1 MSRAAV
7 LQRAMPSRKRALP
20 ALVFGVFADGSAVGL
35 LALSMWLLVKSGE
48 QPPILHLT
56 FAIVGVRALALG
68 RAAFRYVERLASHDA
83 ALAQLATLRADTFAA
98 LVPRVPGA
106 IEESRRGDV
115 LATFVDDVDQLQDEP
130 LRVRQPFTVSLVV
143 TGLTL
148 IMVALVNP
156 AAALA
161 LLIVLA
167 TSGGAGVLLSRWISA
182 RSDRELSEA
191 RAALTDA
198 LLDRFESS
206 EVLAAFYA
214 LGAQRDRIA
223 RAEEHLARVQLTRTR
238 ASGLTGAITALGAGV
253 ASIAMLLLL
262 APSVTGQDAGLSA
275 PIFAAVVV
283 VPAAVFE
290 VFGQVFA
297 AFSARRTVSV
307 SADRV
312 AALTDA
318 ELPPELP
325 RDPAPRSTPVLR
337 GAQAARDADRPL
349 IDVRDL
355 SVAYPGG
362 VTPVTGVSFRLHAG
376 EVMLVTGE
384 SGAGKSTLA
393 LALARFLDY
402 RGSYRVSGVEAR
414 DLGGEGVRSIVG
426 LCEQRP
432 YIFDSDLR
440 QNLKF
445 ARDTASDNELLDV
458 LHRVGLGEWAERRGG
473 LDAQLGERGALI
485 SGGQAQRI
493 SLARAI
499 LADFPV
505 VILDEP
511 TAGVDQ
517 KLADA
522 LLSDLLVSIP
532 GDRAVIVISH
542 TKMPAGISIDSLLE
556 L

>member
-1 MSRAAV
+1 MTRAAAV
-7 LQRAMPSRKRALP
+7 LQRAMPSRQRALP
-20 ALVFGVFADGSAVGL
+20 GLIFGVIADGSAVGL

-68 RAAFRYVERLASHDA
+68 RAAFRYVERLSSHDA
-83 ALAQLATLRADTFAA
+83 ALAQLATLRAETFAA

-106 IEESRRGDV
+106 IEASRRGDV

-130 LRVRQPFTVSLVV
+130 LRVRQPLTVSLLV
-143 TGLTL
+143 TGLTVVV
-148 IMVALVNP
+148 VALVSP

-161 LLIVLA
+161 LFILLA
-167 TSGGAGVLLSRWISA
+167 ASGGAGVALSRWISA

-206 EVLAAFYA
+206 EVLAAFDA
-214 LGAQRDRIA
+214 LGMQRDRIA

-253 ASIAMLLLL
+253 ASIAMLILL

-275 PIFAAVVV
+275 PLFAAVVV

-297 AFSARRTVSV
+297 AFTARRTVNV

-325 RDPAPRSTPVLR
+325 IDPAPRSTRLSR
-337 GAQAARDADRPL
+337 DTAQPL

-355 SVAYPGG
+355 TVSHPGG
-362 VTPVTGVSFRLHAG
+362 VTPVRGVSFSVRAG

-393 LALARFLDY
+393 LALAKFLDY
-402 RGSYRVSGVEAR
+402 RGNYRIGGVEAR
-414 DLGGEGVRSIVG
+414 DLTGEEVRSIVG

-432 YIFDSDLR
+432 HIFDSDLR

-445 ARDTASDNELLDV
+445 ARDTASDEELLDV

-517 KLADA
+517 KLADS
-522 LLSDLLVSIP
+522 LLSDLLGSIP
-532 GDRAVIVISH
+532 DDRAVIVISH
-542 TKMPAGISIDSLLE
+542 TTMPSEIPIATRLE